1 MRLPPSTTMRFVRKR
16 RAEKG
21 ATLTEMLIASL
32 LIGFSLAAIGEVMVL
47 TTLSANKLSNRS
59 SGISDS
65 RTACSRLQSD
75 VRAARNFG
83 DSYTTSSL
91 IPTLEFEKSKYFP
104 CSANPLYKT
113 DSGPQHSSP
122 SWTWSGW
129 PTTWDGPPYE
139 LDAQTL
145 ILQQPKL
152 LSVNSI
158 SPLSGINGFPIKGT
172 ITGLNNLDTVVYN
185 LVKDPNQTGEFIL
198 QRAVFV
204 GEETVPGANYPSM
217 INPPQNIVSGI
228 IGPLPNNGGST
239 PEIFSYWRKNQNPAA
254 SPLEKITD
262 LSILDSDPQGAKSII
277 GVGMDLELRKPDSR
291 TGNSN
296 AAYQQRMGIH
306 TEAFLRYNKDMSAL
320 N

>member
-1 MRLPPSTTMRFVRKR
+1 MKRSATDLEFSRLRTQ
-16 RAEKG
+16 KG

-59 SGISDS
+59 SGISDA
-65 RTACSRLQSD
+65 RTACSRVQSD
-75 VRAARNFG
+75 VRAASNFG
-83 DSYTTSSL
+83 DSYANPSPTTL
-91 IPTLEFEKSKYFP
+91 IERSNYFP
-104 CSANPLYKT
+104 CTDNPLYKA

-129 PTTWDGPPYE
+129 PTAWGGLPYT
-139 LDAQTL
+139 LNAQTL
-145 ILQQPKL
+145 IIQQPKL
-152 LSVNSI
+152 LSVDS
-158 SPLSGINGFPIKGT
+158 SSTLSSINGFPIKGT
-172 ITGLNNLDTVVYN
+172 ITSGRDNLDTIVYN
-185 LVKDPNQTGEFIL
+185 LIPDPNQAGEFLL

-217 INPPQNIVSGI
+217 INPPQTVANGI

-239 PEIFSYWRKNQNPAA
+239 PEIFSYWKKNPNPGA

-306 TEAFLRYNKDMSAL
+306 TEAFIRYNKDMSAL